1 MPKICK
7 KTFLL
12 VLLGFMVSLYGID
25 MGMAATT
32 TKKVIAHRG
41 VSGTYPENTLI
52 SFKRALETKAEFM
65 ELDVH
70 LSKDDQ
76 VVVMHDEDLSRTT
89 NTTGLIGTYPLAIL
103 KTFSA
108 GYSKKFGYKFYKEKI
123 PTLLEVLKLI
133 ENSQIT
139 LLIEIKSHDS
149 DPQYNERIGQVV
161 YDTVTK
167 NYPKLKDRVAFISF
181 NVAILE
187 KIRALDK
194 TVRVGPIFNDLP
206 KEGSLADQA
215 LKLNTDVVVFSK
227 KLLSLQNVI
236 EKADRVKHFIYTVTP
251 PEFAQVDQVEGLYGF
266 ATDYADQIE

>member
-1 MPKICK
+1 MR

-12 VLLGFMVSLYGID
+12 VLLGFMVSFQL
-25 MGMAATT
+25 MAATT

-41 VSGTYPENTLI
+41 VSGTYPENTMI

-89 NTTGLIGTYPLAIL
+89 NTTGLIGTYPLAVL

-108 GYSKKFGYKFYKEKI
+108 GFSKKYGYKFYKEKI

-133 ENSQIT
+133 EKSRMT
-139 LLIEIKSHDS
+139 LLIEIKSHDK
-149 DPQYNERIGQVV
+149 DAAYNEKVGQVV
-161 YDTVTK
+161 YDTVMK
-167 NYPKLKDRVAFISF
+167 AYPQLKDRVAFISF
-181 NVAILE
+181 NVSILE

-194 TVRVGPIFNDLP
+194 TVRLGPIFNEIP
-206 KEGSLADQA
+206 QEGSLADQA
-215 LKLNTDVVVFSK
+215 LKLNTDVVIFSK
-227 KLLSLQNVI
+227 KLLALQNVI
-236 EKADRVKHFIYTVTP
+236 EKTDRVKHFIYTVTP
-251 PEFAQVDQVEGLYGF
+251 PEFAQADQIDGLFGF
-266 ATDYADQIE
+266 ATDYADRIE

>member
-1 MPKICK
+1 MR

-12 VLLGFMVSLYGID
+12 VLLGFMVSFQL
-25 MGMAATT
+25 MAATT

-41 VSGTYPENTLI
+41 VSGTYPENTMI

-89 NTTGLIGTYPLAIL
+89 NTTGLIGTYPLAVL

-108 GYSKKFGYKFYKEKI
+108 GFSKKFAYKFYKEKI

-133 ENSQIT
+133 EKSRMT
-139 LLIEIKSHDS
+139 LLVEIKSHDK
-149 DPQYNERIGQVV
+149 DAAYNEKVGHVV
-161 YDTVTK
+161 YDTVMK
-167 NYPKLKDRVAFISF
+167 AYPQLKDRVAFISF
-181 NVAILE
+181 NVSILE

-194 TVRVGPIFNDLP
+194 TVRLGPIFNEIP
-206 KEGSLADQA
+206 QEGSLADQA
-215 LKLNTDVVVFSK
+215 LKLNTDVVIFSK
-227 KLLSLQNVI
+227 KLLALQNVI
-236 EKADRVKHFIYTVTP
+236 EKTDRVKHFIYTVTP

>member
-1 MPKICK
+1 MR
-7 KTFLL
+7 KTFLW
-12 VLLGFMVSLYGID
+12 VLLGFMVSFQL
-25 MGMAATT
+25 MAATT

-41 VSGTYPENTLI
+41 LSGTYPENTMV

-89 NTTGLIGTYPLAIL
+89 NATGLIGTYPLVVL

-108 GYSKKFGYKFYKEKI
+108 GFLKKFGYKFYKEKV

-133 ENSQIT
+133 EKSRMY
-139 LLIEIKSHDS
+139 LLIEIKSHDK
-149 DPQYNERIGQVV
+149 DPQYNERVGQVV
-161 YDTVTK
+161 YEAVMK
-167 NYPKLKDRVAFISF
+167 NTPQLKDRVAFISF
-181 NVAILE
+181 NVEILE

-194 TVRVGPIFNDLP
+194 TVRLGPIFNELP

-215 LKLNTDVVVFSK
+215 LKLDTDVVVFSK

-236 EKADRVKHFIYTVTP
+236 EKTDQVKHFIYTVMP
-251 PEFAQVDQVEGLYGF
+251 PEFAQVDQVDGLYGF
-266 ATDYADQIE
+266 ATDYADQID

>member
-1 MPKICK
+1 MR
-7 KTFLL
+7 KTFLF
-12 VLLGFMVSLYGID
+12 VLLGFVVSFQ
-25 MGMAATT
+25 GMAATT

-41 VSGTYPENTLI
+41 LSSIYPENTMI

-70 LSKDDQ
+70 LSKDNQ

-89 NTTGLIGTYPLAIL
+89 NTTGLIGTYPLTVL

-108 GYSKKFGYKFYKEKI
+108 GFSKKFGYRFYKEKI

-133 ENSQIT
+133 EKSRLY
-139 LLIEIKSHDS
+139 LLIEIKSHDK
-149 DPQYNERIGQVV
+149 DAAYNDKVGPVV
-161 YDTVTK
+161 YDTVMK
-167 NYPKLKDRVAFISF
+167 NTPQLKDRVAFISF
-181 NVAILE
+181 NVSILE

-194 TVRVGPIFNDLP
+194 TVRLGPIFNELP

-215 LKLNTDVVVFSK
+215 LKLETDVVVFSK

-236 EKADRVKHFIYTVTP
+236 EKTDRVKHFIYTVTP
-251 PEFAQVDQVEGLYGF
+251 PEFAQVDQIDGLYGF

>member
-1 MPKICK
+1 MR

-12 VLLGFMVSLYGID
+12 VLLGFMVSFQL
-25 MGMAATT
+25 MAATT

-41 VSGTYPENTLI
+41 VSGTYPEKSMI

-89 NTTGLIGTYPLAIL
+89 NTTGFIGTYPLMIL

-108 GYSKKFGYKFYKEKI
+108 GFSKKFDYKFYKEKI

-133 ENSQIT
+133 EKSKIV
-139 LLIEIKSHDS
+139 LLIEIKSHDK
-149 DPQYNERIGQVV
+149 DAAYNKRVGQVV
-161 YDTVTK
+161 YGTVMK
-167 NYPKLKDRVAFISF
+167 NTPQLKDRVAFISF
-181 NVAILE
+181 NVEILE

-194 TVRVGPIFNDLP
+194 TVRLGPIFNELP

-215 LKLNTDVVVFSK
+215 LKLETDVVIFSK
-227 KLLSLQNVI
+227 KLLTLQNVI
-236 EKADRVKHFIYTVTP
+236 EKTNLVKHFIYTVTP
-251 PEFAQVDQVEGLYGF
+251 SEFSRVDQVDGLYGF

>member
-1 MPKICK
+1 MR
-7 KTFLL
+7 KTFLW
-12 VLLGFMVSLYGID
+12 VLLGFVVSLHA
-25 MGMAATT
+25 MAATT

-41 VSGTYPENTLI
+41 LSSLYPENTMI

-70 LSKDDQ
+70 LSKDNQ

-89 NTTGLIGTYPLAIL
+89 NMTGLIGTYPLSFL

-108 GYSKKFGYKFYKEKI
+108 GFSKKFGYKFYKEKI

-133 ENSQIT
+133 EKSHIT
-139 LLIEIKSHDS
+139 LLIEIKSHDQ
-149 DPQYNERIGQVV
+149 DQAYNEKVGPIV
-161 YDTVTK
+161 YETVMK
-167 NYPKLKDRVAFISF
+167 NTPWLKDRIAFISF

-194 TVRVGPIFNDLP
+194 TVRVGPIFNELP

-215 LKLNTDVVVFSK
+215 LKLDTDIVVFSK
-227 KLLSLQNVI
+227 KLLALQGVM
-236 EKADRVKHFIYTVTP
+236 EKTDRVKHFIYTVTP
-251 PEFAQVDQVEGLYGF
+251 PEFAQVDQMEGLYGF

>member
-1 MPKICK
+1 MK

-12 VLLGFMVSLYGID
+12 VLLGFVVSFQL
-25 MGMAATT
+25 MAATT

-41 VSGTYPENTLI
+41 VSGTYPENTMI

-76 VVVMHDEDLSRTT
+76 VVVMHDEDMSRTT
-89 NTTGLIGTYPLAIL
+89 NTTGLIGTYPLAVL

-108 GYSKKFGYKFYKEKI
+108 GFSKKYGYKFYKEKI

-133 ENSQIT
+133 EKSRIT
-139 LLIEIKSHDS
+139 LLIEIKSHDK
-149 DPQYNERIGQVV
+149 DAAYNEKVGPIV
-161 YDTVTK
+161 YDVVMK
-167 NYPKLKDRVAFISF
+167 NYPQLKDRVAFISF
-181 NVAILE
+181 NVSILE
-187 KIRALDK
+187 KIRELDK
-194 TVRVGPIFNDLP
+194 TVRLGPIFNEIP
-206 KEGSLADQA
+206 QEGSLADQA

-227 KLLSLQNVI
+227 KLLALQNVI
-236 EKADRVKHFIYTVTP
+236 EKTDRVKHFIYTVTP
-251 PEFAQVDQVEGLYGF
+251 PEFAQVDQVDGLYGF